1 MVRKVVVTN
10 SSVIPAAFKT
20 FIKTA
25 KSVFRVDVRDGV
37 LGPHESLDLHLTAT
51 LDDTI
56 THRDSLHLIV
66 SEGDNVVVPLH
77 AKGVGTTIFCAE
89 DLHLVD
95 MGPQLTSR
103 IADRRLTL
111 ENRGRRKQRLR
122 FVNQS
127 IADAMVRPERLL
139 YRLIDGWTD
148 TFYESGGC
156 HRATLP
162 IPTHTHLVPNS

>member
-1 MVRKVVVTN
+1 MMQ
-10 SSVIPAAFKT
+10 
-20 FIKTA
+20 A

-127 IADAMVRPERLL
+127 IADAMVGTLLRYLVYIDICVTRPLFEVCTARLV
-139 YRLIDGWTD
+139 RVWCHPID
-148 TFYESGGC
+148 S
-156 HRATLP
+156 
-162 IPTHTHLVPNS
+162 